1 MDCPEHHPNRFWL
14 GAKTEEKMDEIGGYL
29 DVAVPNGP
37 NAVHWYQIPRR
48 DRTLRRV
55 RWCAEQGLLCN
66 VVCTCKEMEM
76 GVCTAVTAEPEGFEV
91 LEGATT
97 TISNHL
103 HQLVEKVRWENSHGS
118 HKYTKNSLVEKW
130 SQNQLV

>member
-1 MDCPEHHPNRFWL
+1 MPQGRLGYGRNGRWSRYRGRPNGLRMHCPHNLTNRLRL
-14 GAKTEEKMDEIGGYL
+14 GAKKSVEMGEIGGYL

-66 VVCTCKEMEM
+66 AVCTCKEMGT
-76 GVCTAVTAEPEGFEV
+76 GVCTAVTAKLEGFEV

-103 HQLVEKVRWENSHGS
+103 HQ
-118 HKYTKNSLVEKW
+118 
-130 SQNQLV
+130 

>member
-1 MDCPEHHPNRFWL
+1 MGEIEGLGGWKIWL
-14 GAKTEEKMDEIGGYL
+14 MVAATGGRNCVGMGEIGGYL

-37 NAVHWYQIPRR
+37 SAVHWYQIPRR

-66 VVCTCKEMEM
+66 AVCTCKEMGM

-97 TISNHL
+97 TISIHL
-103 HQLVEKVRWENSHGS
+103 HGVVEKIR
-118 HKYTKNSLVEKW
+118 
-130 SQNQLV
+130 